1 MFMKTNFFF
10 PEMEISR
17 TRRTLRRFRQGYRNI
32 FPAKD
37 YASLQV
43 KKQKIV
49 ENDNDQNCENFQ
61 TTRQTEYLLCVKKF
75 HEKVKMG
82 PFYVCVICNRCLYF
96 SNVIKFDL
104 EKYDREFVNK
114 LKTNVTSF
122 DGNFYI
128 FKTCD
133 IHTRKL
139 EVPSQ
144 AVVNG
149 LIIEKIP
156 KELDCLNT
164 LELVL
169 ISKRLLYK
177 KNCYYA

>member
-1 MFMKTNFFF
+1 M
-10 PEMEISR
+10 
-17 TRRTLRRFRQGYRNI
+17 
-32 FPAKD
+32 
-37 YASLQV
+37 
-43 KKQKIV
+43 
-49 ENDNDQNCENFQ
+49 
-61 TTRQTEYLLCVKKF
+61 
-75 HEKVKMG
+75 
-82 PFYVCVICNRCLYF
+82 
-96 SNVIKFDL
+96 

-169 ISKRLLYK
+169 ISKRLLF
-177 KNCYYA
+177 